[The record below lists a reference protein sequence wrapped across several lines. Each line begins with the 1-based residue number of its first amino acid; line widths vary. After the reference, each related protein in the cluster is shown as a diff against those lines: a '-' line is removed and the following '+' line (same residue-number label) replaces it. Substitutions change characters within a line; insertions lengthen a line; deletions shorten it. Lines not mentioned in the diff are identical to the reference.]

1 MTNPLVSV
9 IIPVFNTVRTL
20 KRAVQSVCQQ
30 TYSNLE
36 LILINDG
43 STDGSRELCEVLA
56 TKDCRIRTIHQPT
69 NQGVEEARYRAIQE
83 TQGKYVMFCDSD
95 DWMIKDIVEKCVKI
109 AEREEVDAV
118 HFQQYRV
125 YDKLGLWKQKVT
137 SRTTEVKLSQQEIMT
152 DIYPSY
158 FGRGGDYVSLCS
170 FCFRKNLLEQ
180 SDIRPLG
187 QKILEDQVFSMR
199 VMPQMKSLYLSTIYG
214 YTYRHGGRTSAYN
227 LDVLEDMKKLYHFEL
242 ECIEKYNVE
251 PTSFDFAAYELKNN
265 FLHHI
270 EEMLVLG
277 EQKED
282 IIKFIHKELQDPIYN
297 HLFEVYATKDDLSP
311 INQAVKTKD
320 AEKMVMLL
328 TSIAQKHKRNR
339 QIKNILTPILH
350 IL

>member
-9 IIPVFNTVRTL
+9 IIPVFNTVSTL
-20 KRAVQSVCQQ
+20 KRAVQSVCHQ
-30 TYSNLE
+30 TYSNVE
-36 LILINDG
+36 LILIDDS
-43 STDGSRELCEVLA
+43 STDGSGELCDVLA
-56 TKDCRIRTIHQPT
+56 TKDSRIRTIHQPT

-95 DWMIKDIVEKCVKI
+95 DWMIKDIVEKCVEI
-109 AEREEVDAV
+109 AEREDVDAV
-118 HFQQYRV
+118 HFQHFRI

-137 SRTTEVKLSQQEIMT
+137 FRTTEKKLYQEDIMT

-158 FGRGGDYVSLCS
+158 LGRSGTYVPVWS
-170 FCFRKNLLEQ
+170 FCVRKSLLEK

-214 YTYRHGGRTSAYN
+214 YAYRHGGRTSAYN

-282 IIKFIHKELQDPIYN
+282 IIKFIHKELLDPIYN
-297 HLFEVYATKDDLSP
+297 HLFEIYATKDDLSS

-328 TSIAQKHKRNR
+328 TPIAQKHKRNR

>member
-1 MTNPLVSV
+1 MTSPLVSV
-9 IIPVFNTVRTL
+9 IIPVFNTVSTL
-20 KRAVQSVCQQ
+20 KRAVQSVCHQ
-30 TYSNLE
+30 TYSNVE
-36 LILINDG
+36 LILIDDS
-43 STDGSRELCEVLA
+43 STDGSGELCDVLA
-56 TKDCRIRTIHQPT
+56 TKDSRIRTIHQPT
-69 NQGVEEARYRAIQE
+69 NQGVEEARYRAIKE

-95 DWMIKDIVEKCVKI
+95 DWMIKDIVEKCVEI
-109 AEREEVDAV
+109 AEREDVDAV
-118 HFQQYRV
+118 HFRI

-137 SRTTEVKLSQQEIMT
+137 FRTTEKKLYQEDIMT

-158 FGRGGDYVSLCS
+158 FGRSGTYVPVWS
-170 FCFRKNLLEQ
+170 FCFRKNLLEK
-180 SDIRPLG
+180 SDILPLG